1 MSQPGGDDFLID
13 LFREEVRT
21 HSQVLADG
29 LVAVEQGAAPERL
42 AAMMRAAHSIK
53 GAARVVNV
61 QPAVELAHAMED
73 CFVRR
78 FRGRGPVPSSAAA
91 ARRPAGQCSP
101 AAGCVPRVA
110 CGMPGGIRPPDAE
123 HGRLEHP
130 FVSRSDLQP
139 DAAVSRRSAGVA
151 ATGPRP
157 CPAARQEGPA

>member
-78 FRGRGPVPSSAAA
+78 FRGSGPVPSSAAA
-91 ARRPAGQCSP
+91 WISFWPAWTCCRNAAAARRGWRRGS
-101 AAGCVPRVA
+101 
-110 CGMPGGIRPPDAE
+110 
-123 HGRLEHP
+123 
-130 FVSRSDLQP
+130 
-139 DAAVSRRSAGVA
+139 SRRGDVLVLWRSAVV
-151 ATGPRP
+151 
-157 CPAARQEGPA
+157 